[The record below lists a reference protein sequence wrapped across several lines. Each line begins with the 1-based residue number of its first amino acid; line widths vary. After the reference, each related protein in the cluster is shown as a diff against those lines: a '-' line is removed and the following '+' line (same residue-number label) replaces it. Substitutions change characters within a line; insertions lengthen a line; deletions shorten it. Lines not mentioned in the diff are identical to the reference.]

1 MQKFLA
7 LDLKWAFPTKYFPAL
22 LSLLPFIQACLH
34 LPLDPF
40 IGLLGIV
47 ATSWAAPF
55 IGDTQVA
62 LTTTPLPIYWQF
74 KISYHVKEKLVD
86 PLFITHASSKFYLS
100 TYIDNMKAKW
110 VYSLE
115 ANNKCIHLRTR
126 WIQSAMVLRS
136 SREWIFVEDKL
147 TALEPIRPEDT
158 R

>member
-1 MQKFLA
+1 ME
-7 LDLKWAFPTKYFPAL
+7 LDLKFPNWIISCSPLFVAFHPSLSPLAL
-22 LSLLPFIQACLH
+22 L
-34 LPLDPF
+34 PF

-47 ATSWAAPF
+47 SPTWPPPC
-55 IGDTQVA
+55 IGDVQVA

>member
-7 LDLKWAFPTKYFPAL
+7 LDLKWAFPTKYFLAL

-34 LPLDPF
+34 LPLLPF

-47 ATSWAAPF
+47 SPTWPPPC
-55 IGDTQVA
+55 IGDVQVA

-74 KISYHVKEKLVD
+74 KISYHVKEKLD